1 MKLIKKKISDL
12 NPAVYNPRN
21 ISDEAMKGLESSL
34 EKFGYVE
41 PIIWNEKTGNV
52 VGGHQRLKVLQK
64 QGKKEVE
71 VIVLDLSEIDEKALN
86 VALNNKHIQGDW
98 DYQKLEVLL
107 GELKVEFPEYE
118 DIKLDKLEIKMPD
131 FQPESEDKQGKLS
144 ELEPKIKICPKC
156 GYEWDERET

>member
-1 MKLIKKKISDL
+1 MKLIKKKLSDL

-71 VIVLDLSEIDEKALN
+71 VVVVDLNELDEKALN
-86 VALNNKHIQGDW
+86 ISLNNRHIQGDF

-107 GELKVEFPEYE
+107 GELKIEFDGYE
-118 DIKLDKLEIKMPD
+118 DIKLDKLEIAIEEI
-131 FQPESEDKQGKLS
+131 PEDNKDIDEKELS
-144 ELEPKIKICPKC
+144 ETENECPKC
-156 GYEWDERET
+156 GFKW